1 VEVETEYC
9 PECKKEQ
16 IIVEAGSN
24 FGYCGR
30 IYWVKL
36 ACGHQIVDASD
47 DVPEM

>member
-1 VEVETEYC
+1 MEVETEYC